1 VIVAKRPTR
10 PRRVIVS
17 FRGIDHEM
25 NVSACRV
32 ALVKRQVAGEFD
44 SMEQLA
50 DAIGC
55 SRSTASRYF
64 AGRSHSLA
72 VALAVLDKLKL
83 RFEDVYTPCKLDE
96 PSGPPERAV

>member
-1 VIVAKRPTR
+1 MIVAKRPTR

-17 FRGIDHEM
+17 FRGVDHEM
-25 NVSACRV
+25 NLSVCRV
-32 ALVKRQVAGEFD
+32 ALVRRQVAGEFH

-83 RFEDVYTPCKLDE
+83 KFEDVYTACKLDE
-96 PSGPPERAV
+96 TSGPPERVL